1 MIVAPC
7 TSDGQA
13 HQSTRHDVN
22 LVIDIVVS
30 VVELPTNGQEA
41 ECRQP
46 PFFTSQFHL
55 IRRKL
60 LHHKAVVRQ
69 VLIQRLDHIIPV
81 GVRVRIT
88 SVTIERVATSI
99 RVSRHIKP
107 MSAPTFTIS
116 GRREKTIDPPF
127 KGIGASV
134 SDELLNL
141 IIAWRN
147 SQKIELKSAN
157 QPVGSDVA

>member
-7 TSDGQA
+7 TSYGQS
-13 HQSTRHDVN
+13 HQTTRHNIN

-30 VVELPTNGQEA
+30 VVELPANGQEA

-60 LHHKAVVRQ
+60 LHHEAVVWQ
-69 VLIQRLDHIIPV
+69 VLIQRLDHVIPV

-88 SVTIERVATSI
+88 SVTIERVATSV
-99 RVSRHIKP
+99 RVSSHI
-107 MSAPTFTIS
+107 
-116 GRREKTIDPPF
+116 
-127 KGIGASV
+127 
-134 SDELLNL
+134 
-141 IIAWRN
+141 
-147 SQKIELKSAN
+147 
-157 QPVGSDVA
+157 